1 MEIKDV
7 GWNINER
14 HRKRDRNRKALIAL
28 EEQDQL
34 KQEQKMPDSIFKS
47 NKQTQKS
54 KQVSKQINKT
64 KKDFFLSK
72 KLQAAERK

>member
-1 MEIKDV
+1 MEMKDV

-34 KQEQKMPDSIFKS
+34 KQE
-47 NKQTQKS
+47 
-54 KQVSKQINKT
+54 
-64 KKDFFLSK
+64 
-72 KLQAAERK
+72 